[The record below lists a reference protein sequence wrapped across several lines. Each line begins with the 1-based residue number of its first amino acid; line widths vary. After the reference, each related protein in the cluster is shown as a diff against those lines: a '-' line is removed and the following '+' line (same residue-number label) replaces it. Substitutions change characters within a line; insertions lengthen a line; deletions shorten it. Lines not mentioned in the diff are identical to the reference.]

1 MRKRRLSED
10 EPGDPVDRKYWEAR
24 GSKKSLDLM
33 DAVVALIPKET
44 PDVRIK
50 YNRGHVALGTSGTN
64 FCWFHPRK
72 GRHIHFIVKPGADT
86 REKLIATLEDKG
98 IESGPHKSK
107 EMKVVLTMK
116 ELNENRDLIRDLI
129 MMAEQK
135 SRK

>member
-1 MRKRRLSED
+1 LDVMDEGED
-10 EPGDPVDRKYWEAR
+10 EPGPQVDRKYWEAR
-24 GSKKSLDLM
+24 GSKKSLELM
-33 DAVVALIPKET
+33 DALIALIPKDVA
-44 PDVRIK
+44 DVRIK
-50 YNRGHVALGTSGTN
+50 YNRHHVALGTSGSN

-72 GRHIHFIVKPGADT
+72 GSHIHFIVKPGEDA

-98 IESGPHKSK
+98 IESGPNKSN

-116 ELNENRDLIRDLI
+116 ELDENKDLIRDLI